1 MEPIGVLIMKIEK
14 FSRNDLAKWRRTAG
28 MTQQQLADAAGCRRA
43 TIANLESNKYNPSL
57 QLAMRIA
64 LSLGE
69 RMKITPEISDIWE
82 L

>member
-1 MEPIGVLIMKIEK
+1 MEPKGVHIMKTEI
-14 FSRNDLAKWRRTAG
+14 FSRNDLSRWRRTAG
-28 MTQQQLADAAGCRRA
+28 MTQQQLADAAGCQRA
-43 TIANLESNKYNPSL
+43 TIANLESGKYNPSL
-57 QLAMRIA
+57 QLAMRIT